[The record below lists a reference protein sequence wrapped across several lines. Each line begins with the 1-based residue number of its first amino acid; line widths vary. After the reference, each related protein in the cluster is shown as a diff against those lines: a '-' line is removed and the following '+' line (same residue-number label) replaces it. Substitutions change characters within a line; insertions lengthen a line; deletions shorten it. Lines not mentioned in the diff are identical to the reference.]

1 MFISVHRVI
10 LKCAVSGAVS
20 FQYELRFSM
29 AGGTNKLSDTS
40 LRKMLGREIDRDR
53 FYADGDGLSIKVSK
67 IGVLTW
73 YFSFRIGG
81 RESYS
86 QRVKLGNY
94 RIFL

>member
-1 MFISVHRVI
+1 
-10 LKCAVSGAVS
+10 
-20 FQYELRFSM
+20 M

-81 RESYS
+81 RES
-86 QRVKLGNY
+86 
-94 RIFL
+94 

>member
-1 MFISVHRVI
+1 
-10 LKCAVSGAVS
+10 
-20 FQYELRFSM
+20 M

-81 RESYS
+81 VNRIHSVLSLETT
-86 QRVKLGNY
+86 